1 MRALST
7 LLLPS
12 YILLDQTGAPMAQ
25 ITLVR
30 HGQANSASTDEHGY
44 DKLSPLGHE
53 QAVWLGAH
61 MRETHQAFDSV
72 YCGTLRRH
80 VETAAG
86 MQAELYAPVTQDA
99 RLNEMAYF
107 DLSIAYESMSGTT
120 TPTTRDAF
128 VEHMPRLLTA
138 WKEGRLNGATESFA
152 AFEDRVSAALE
163 EIAAR
168 SDRALIVTSGGLISM
183 VTRQVLGLDI
193 EGYARMCLAIMN
205 TSTHRVMRVG
215 SSLAL
220 TQFNNI
226 AHLEET
232 GRHHAQTHI

>member
-1 MRALST
+1 
-7 LLLPS
+7 
-12 YILLDQTGAPMAQ
+12 MAQ

-53 QAVWLGAH
+53 QSAWLGAH

-86 MQAELYAPVTQDA
+86 MQAEQYAPVTKDA
-99 RLNEMAYF
+99 RLNELAYF
-107 DLSIAYESMSGTT
+107 DLSTAYEEMSGKA
-120 TPTTRDAF
+120 TPTTREEF
-128 VEHMPRLLTA
+128 VEHMPRLLNA
-138 WKEGRLNGATESFA
+138 WKDGQLDGATESFA
-152 AFEDRVSAALE
+152 AFEDRVNGALE
-163 EIAAR
+163 DIAAR
-168 SDRALIVTSGGLISM
+168 SDRALVVTSGGLIGM

-193 EGYARMCLAIMN
+193 EGYARMCLSIMN
-205 TSTHRVMRVG
+205 TSTHRVMRIG
-215 SSLAL
+215 STLAL

>member
-1 MRALST
+1 
-7 LLLPS
+7 
-12 YILLDQTGAPMAQ
+12 MAQ

-53 QAVWLGAH
+53 QADWLGAH
-61 MRETHQAFDSV
+61 MRSTHQVFDSV

-80 VETAAG
+80 IETAAG
-86 MQAELYAPVTQDA
+86 MKAHDHGPVIQDA
-99 RLNEMAYF
+99 RLNELAYF
-107 DLSIAYESMSGTT
+107 DLSKAYEAMSGAP
-120 TPTTRDAF
+120 TPTTREEF

-138 WKEGRLNGATESFA
+138 WKDGRLSNVPESFA
-152 AFEDRVSAALE
+152 AFEDRVNASLE
-163 EIAAR
+163 DIAAR
-168 SDRALIVTSGGLISM
+168 SDRALVVTSGGLIGM
-183 VTRQVLGLDI
+183 VTRQILDLDI
-193 EGYARMCLAIMN
+193 ESYARMCLSIMN
-205 TSTHRVMRVG
+205 TSTHSVVRIG

-226 AHLEET
+226 AHLEQT

>member
-1 MRALST
+1 
-7 LLLPS
+7 
-12 YILLDQTGAPMAQ
+12 MAQ

-53 QAVWLGAH
+53 QADWLGAH
-61 MRETHQAFDSV
+61 MRDTHQVFDSV

-86 MQAELYAPVTQDA
+86 MQAQLHAPVVQDV
-99 RLNEMAYF
+99 RLNELAYF
-107 DLSIAYESMSGTT
+107 DLSKAYETLSGAP
-120 TPTTRDAF
+120 TPTTRDEF
-128 VEHMPRLLTA
+128 VEHMPRLLNA
-138 WKEGRLNGATESFA
+138 WKDGQLKGIPESFST
-152 AFEDRVSAALE
+152 FEDRVNASLE
-163 EIAAR
+163 DIAAR
-168 SDRALIVTSGGLISM
+168 SDRALVVTSGGLIGM
-183 VTRQVLGLDI
+183 VTRQILGLDI
-193 EGYARMCLAIMN
+193 EAYARMCLSIMN
-205 TSTHRVMRVG
+205 TSTHNVVRIG

-226 AHLEET
+226 AHLEQT

>member
-1 MRALST
+1 
-7 LLLPS
+7 
-12 YILLDQTGAPMAQ
+12 MAQ

-30 HGQANSASTDEHGY
+30 HGQANSASTDEQGY

-53 QAVWLGAH
+53 QAAWLGDH
-61 MRETHQAFDSV
+61 MRATHQVFDSV

-80 VETAAG
+80 VETAHG
-86 MQAELYAPVTQDA
+86 MKAQGFAPVIKDA
-99 RLNEMAYF
+99 RLNELAYF
-107 DLSIAYESMSGTT
+107 DLSKAYEAMNGTAI
-120 TPTTRDAF
+120 PTTNEEFAK
-128 VEHMPRLLTA
+128 HMPRLLNA
-138 WKEGRLNGATESFA
+138 WKEDRLNGVPESFA
-152 AFEDRVSAALE
+152 FFEDRVNAALDD
-163 EIAAR
+163 IAAR
-168 SDRALIVTSGGLISM
+168 SDRALVVTSGGLIGM

-205 TSTHRVMRVG
+205 TSTHRITRIG

>member
-1 MRALST
+1 
-7 LLLPS
+7 
-12 YILLDQTGAPMAQ
+12 MAQ

-53 QAVWLGAH
+53 QAAWLGHH
-61 MRETHQAFDSV
+61 MRETHQTFDSV

-80 VETAAG
+80 IETSAG
-86 MQAELYAPVTQDA
+86 MKAQEFAPVIQDA
-99 RLNEMAYF
+99 RLNELAYF
-107 DLSIAYESMSGTT
+107 DLSTAYEQLSGAP
-120 TPTTRDAF
+120 TPKTREEF
-128 VEHMPRLLTA
+128 VEHMPRLLNA
-138 WKEGRLNGATESFA
+138 WKEDRLSNVPESFA
-152 AFEDRVSAALE
+152 YFEDRVNTSLE
-163 EIAAR
+163 DIAAR
-168 SDRALIVTSGGLISM
+168 SDRALVVTSGGLIGM

-205 TSTHRVMRVG
+205 TSTHRVVRIG

>member
-1 MRALST
+1 
-7 LLLPS
+7 
-12 YILLDQTGAPMAQ
+12 MAQ

-53 QAVWLGAH
+53 QAAWLGAH
-61 MRETHQAFDSV
+61 MRDTHQVFDSV

-80 VETAAG
+80 IETAAG
-86 MQAELYAPVTQDA
+86 MNAEGFAPIVQDA
-99 RLNEMAYF
+99 RLNELAYF
-107 DLSIAYESMSGTT
+107 DLSNAYEQMSGAP
-120 TPTTRDAF
+120 TPTTRDEF

-138 WKEGRLNGATESFA
+138 WKEDRLSNVPESFA
-152 AFEDRVSAALE
+152 SFEDRVQSALE
-163 EIAAR
+163 EIASR
-168 SDRALIVTSGGLISM
+168 SDRALVVTSGGLIGM

-193 EGYARMCLAIMN
+193 DGYARMCLSIMN
-205 TSTHRVMRVG
+205 TSTHRVVRIG

-220 TQFNNI
+220 TQFNNV